1 MAQEESLSLYY
12 ASFNRTGRENN
23 RTKQWAMGA
32 RPQAT
37 VLSHDLLSA
46 KQSTGEQGQSPLH
59 PLEIIK
65 SLK

>member
-1 MAQEESLSLYY
+1 
-12 ASFNRTGRENN
+12 
-23 RTKQWAMGA
+23 MGT

-59 PLEIIK
+59 PLEIINK
-65 SLK
+65 ASIQAPQLSHFFNFLLHNLTGLSCIAIE